1 MVSVGERMW
10 IEHLIFVR
18 RDKPNQWVPNKQESS
33 VLFELGSQ
41 LLEVGGLW
49 NLVDVP
55 VWLSS
60 RFELRVI
67 L

>member
-1 MVSVGERMW
+1 MVSVGERMR
-10 IEHLIFVR
+10 IEHLVFVG